1 MVRPGVAASC
11 LTLVLVLVTI
21 WSQAQPEKVRQ
32 VGQVGQ
38 VRLAAQTGEILHQA
52 FLPTPQPQP
61 LFSLSLPARNLRLP
75 ALTMRGVSSVFHLSL
90 SLFPTLPPLV
100 SLSTVSRARATCRKA
115 SSRLCF
121 SPLPSLPPPPASP
134 TPVLSSSGLSSLPRA
149 KTSLSIPG
157 RAVSFCQFA
166 AVIEWSTLIGPGRDT
181 VL

>member
-32 VGQVGQ
+32 VGEVGQ

-75 ALTMRGVSSVFHLSL
+75 ALTMRGVSSVIHLSL
-90 SLFPTLPPLV
+90 SPSYPATSRV
-100 SLSTVSRARATCRKA
+100 SLHCLQSQSDLSESLVQTLLLSPPFPP
-115 SSRLCF
+115 SPPGLPDP
-121 SPLPSLPPPPASP
+121 SPLLLRSVQSAQGENLVVDTWQGSQF
-134 TPVLSSSGLSSLPRA
+134 LS
-149 KTSLSIPG
+149 
-157 RAVSFCQFA
+157 VSCSDR
-166 AVIEWSTLIGPGRDT
+166 VENSHWSR
-181 VL
+181 

>member
-90 SLFPTLPPLV
+90 PLSLLPCHLSCLSPLSPEPERPV
-100 SLSTVSRARATCRKA
+100 GKPRPGFA
-115 SSRLCF
+115 S
-121 SPLPSLPPPPASP
+121 LPSL
-134 TPVLSSSGLSSLPRA
+134 LSLPPRPPRPQ
-149 KTSLSIPG
+149 SSPPQVCPVCPG
-157 RAVSFCQFA
+157 RKPRCRYLAGQSVS
-166 AVIEWSTLIGPGRDT
+166 VS
-181 VL
+181 